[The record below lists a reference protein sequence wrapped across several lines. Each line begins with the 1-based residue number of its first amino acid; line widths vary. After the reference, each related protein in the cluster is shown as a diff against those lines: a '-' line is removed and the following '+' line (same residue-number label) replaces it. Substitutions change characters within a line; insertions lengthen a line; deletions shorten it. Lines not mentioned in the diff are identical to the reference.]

1 MIPCRNSEQ
10 TGKWDRDR
18 MAAAWRASSSKL
30 SWWGAE
36 AGSNWRTL
44 GDGGGHA
51 SESSPSQGWGLELFI
66 HPLLSFPGS
75 RLLQGPLIPWQV
87 QSALCMGRVG
97 RKSCQAKRCRCWDLE
112 VQLMDQGDVG
122 GILMC
127 AKLLQPCPTFCY
139 PMACSLPGSLSIG
152 FSR

>member
-1 MIPCRNSEQ
+1 MSKQGNETE
-10 TGKWDRDR
+10 TGWLLPEGHRLASYHSGERRRDPNGELWEMGEDMPQSHPPLRVWDLNC
-18 MAAAWRASSSKL
+18 L
-30 SWWGAE
+30 S
-36 AGSNWRTL
+36 THFCHFLVL
-44 GDGGGHA
+44 GCPKD
-51 SESSPSQGWGLELFI
+51 
-66 HPLLSFPGS
+66 
-75 RLLQGPLIPWQV
+75 PLIPWQV

-127 AKLLQPCPTFCY
+127 AKLLQPCPTLCY
-139 PMACSLPGSLSIG
+139 PMACSPPGSLSMG